1 MKTLKS
7 VLFAAALSTTGVA
20 SAGIP
25 VADGLHLAQTIAV
38 SMAEQMMHEAL
49 AQASDQ
55 LSEKLAQ
62 EGFDLDRELQKQAE
76 DFAWEMYEETTQKYG
91 YGWNFEIGSAE
102 FYKHMETYTNEAARN
117 KDAAT
122 MEESLAKYKS
132 KVNDDYRK
140 ANGMQSEQAHI
151 QKVMDKDLNWKVMV
165 DSTLAE
171 VNERHKTIEDLRA
184 KADAAKTA
192 QEKTDLQIAI
202 GIEQNAI
209 NNEMMR
215 MQLATEAQALE
226 NKTERHRLNK
236 DVREEFDKL
245 SFKLN

>member
-25 VADGLHLAQTIAV
+25 VADGLQLAQTIAV
-38 SMAEQMMHEAL
+38 SMAEQLMHEAL

-62 EGFDLDRELQKQAE
+62 EGFDLDRELQQQAE

-171 VNERHKTIEDLRA
+171 VNERHKTIEELRA

>member
-7 VLFAAALSTTGVA
+7 VLFAAALSTTGAA

-25 VADGLHLAQTIAV
+25 VADGLQLAQTIAI

-62 EGFDLDRELQKQAE
+62 EGFDLDRELQQQAE

-151 QKVMDKDLNWKVMV
+151 QTAMDKDLNWKAML

-215 MQLATEAQALE
+215 MQLASEAKAIEESTEINRLGNE
-226 NKTERHRLNK
+226 INKAFNEISYSI
-236 DVREEFDKL
+236 E
-245 SFKLN
+245 